1 MTSIRF
7 LLLVGTALATSSGA
21 AFAQTPAPAPAAPP
35 QSRTQ
40 APAPAPATPQQQTP
54 AQGTEKPAEASTL
67 GDVVVTAR
75 PNDVRTSSEGTSYS
89 LANDLQAATGTLA
102 EALRNIPSVEV
113 DPDGN
118 VSLRGDSN
126 VTILVDGRP
135 ASQFN
140 GPSRG
145 QLVQQI
151 PASQYARIEILTN
164 PSAAYSPEGSGGV
177 INLISKPT
185 TVRPGQTTTGSLR
198 ANIGD
203 SGRYNFGGSVAH
215 VNGPTTVS
223 ADVGLR
229 HDAFLQEL
237 TRLRTRFD
245 AGSGQFLEARQ
256 TQNVEG
262 DSDSVFIRLAVEH
275 NLDARTQLVGEARH
289 TDVDSFADAID
300 LYAADSAGG
309 GIASAY
315 RRASGGGFQ
324 GQFSGATA
332 RVLRRFDTQG
342 HEWSNELR
350 YDRNRFSFGFATFAD
365 QLIPVAAPF
374 NELVDNRTR
383 QDQIGFT
390 SAYVRPMANGAK
402 LRLGYELQTIGLEL
416 DNAFARGPSPTT
428 LVPDPTVSNEFHVD
442 QTVHALYATYERPFG
457 AKVTAQ
463 FGLRLEQA
471 DLELDQVTTNIQSSQ
486 DYFRAYP
493 TLNVSYQLS
502 EAQTLRASY
511 GRRIQRPGPGDL
523 NPFLTY
529 QDNLNLR
536 SGNQTLLPQETDALE
551 LIWGYRQQQTF
562 YQATLYYRDT
572 RDAFTPVTSDLGG
585 GVFLTR
591 PENLGANTST
601 GLELVA
607 SGALHPT
614 LRYNASLNVFRQEI
628 DAAGLVGTVDSSGQ
642 SVSGRLTLNWTPTQ
656 KDFIQVAGIWGGEQ
670 LLAQG
675 SREQSTLVNL
685 GYRRKLSASWSL
697 NVTVRDAFD
706 DFGSRTTIATPTFTD
721 TTDQV
726 FGGRAAF
733 IGLTWNFGGGQRRPE
748 QFDFTAP
755 TTGG

>member
-1 MTSIRF
+1 MTSVRF

-21 AFAQTPAPAPAAPP
+21 AFAQTPTPAPAAPAP
-35 QSRTQ
+35 QQ
-40 APAPAPATPQQQTP
+40 EAPAADA
-54 AQGTEKPAEASTL
+54 EKPAEAATL
-67 GDVVVTAR
+67 DEVVVTAR

-102 EALRNIPSVEV
+102 DALRNIPSVEV

-135 ASQFN
+135 AGQFN

-203 SGRYNFGGSVAH
+203 TGRYNVGGSVAH

-223 ADVGLR
+223 ADVGVR
-229 HDAFLQEL
+229 HDAYLQEL
-237 TRLRTRFD
+237 QRLRTRFD
-245 AGSGQFLEARQ
+245 AGSGRFLEARQ
-256 TQNVEG
+256 AQTVEG
-262 DSDSVFIRLAVEH
+262 DSDSVFVRLAVEH
-275 NLDARTQLVGEARH
+275 NLDAKTQLAGDVRH
-289 TDVDSFADAID
+289 TDVDSFADSLD
-300 LYAADSAGG
+300 LFESDAAGG

-315 RRASGGGFQ
+315 RRTSGGGFQ
-324 GQFSGATA
+324 GQFSGASA
-332 RVLRRFDTQG
+332 RVLRRFDEAG

-350 YDRNRFSFGFATFAD
+350 YDRNRFGIELATLAD
-365 QLIPVAAPF
+365 RLIPVAAPF
-374 NELVDNRTR
+374 SELLSNQNR

-390 SAYVRPMANGAK
+390 SAYVRPMSDGGR
-402 LRLGYELQTIGLEL
+402 LRLGYERQALTLEQ
-416 DNAFARGPSPTT
+416 DNFFGRGATPAT
-428 LVPDPTVSNEFHVD
+428 VVADPIVSNEFHLD
-442 QTVHALYATYERPFG
+442 QTVHAVYATLERPFG
-457 AKVTAQ
+457 DKLTAQ

-471 DLELDQVTTNIQSSQ
+471 DLKLNQVTTGLRSSQ

-493 TLNVSYQLS
+493 TLNASYQLD
-502 EAQTLRASY
+502 ETQTLRASY

-523 NPFLTY
+523 NPFLAY
-529 QDNLNLR
+529 QDNQNLR
-536 SGNQTLLPQETDALE
+536 SGNPDLLPQETDAYE
-551 LIWGYRQQQTF
+551 LSWQYRMQQTF

-607 SGALHPT
+607 NGALHPT
-614 LRYNASLNVFRQEI
+614 LRYSASLNIFRQQI
-628 DAAGLVGTVDSSGQ
+628 DAAGLVGTVDSEGESA
-642 SVSGRLTLNWTPTQ
+642 SGRLTLNWTPTQ
-656 KDFIQVAGIWGGEQ
+656 DDFLQVSGIWGGEQ

-706 DFGSRTTIATPTFTD
+706 DFGSTTTLATPTFTD
-721 TTDQV
+721 RTDQV